1 MEVVPHTEIKDQ
13 GVYIYRKKKD
23 NPATG
28 YRYSLFKTIY
38 LIEGLSAFFFDIHN
52 LGWYY
57 SPLLDIQEYI
67 PTLRSCDLITPSVKA
82 GLLSEDNNTVNL
94 YWQILLKEIEE
105 HEKS

>member
-1 MEVVPHTEIKDQ
+1 MEVVPYNELEDN
-13 GVYIYRKKKD
+13 GVYIYRTKKD

-28 YRYSLFKTIY
+28 YRYSLFKAIY
-38 LIEGLSAFFFDIHN
+38 LVDSISAFFFDVHD
-52 LGWYY
+52 LGWHY
-57 SPLLDIQEYI
+57 SPLLDYNEYK
-67 PTLRSCDLITPSVKA
+67 PVLRSCDLITSSVKA